1 MCRKATNNLV
11 ILRDEI
17 VYTQVN
23 LVPLNEL
30 HNRLEYICL
39 SIQTLSKDEIK
50 FILLKPNK
58 GYRICTL
65 YFLPKLHKTLV
76 VGRSIYSYNGVVFE
90 HTSIWL
96 HYKLYLILQQQK
108 QHLEDSLS
116 LVRDLEDFRRP
127 TKCYSSLSMYNH
139 CIRAFP
145 LPRDYTLYAR

>member
-65 YFLPKLHKTLV
+65 YFLPKLHKTHV
-76 VGRSIYSYNGVVFE
+76 VSRPICSYSGFVFE

-116 LVRDLEDFRRP
+116 LVRDLEDLRRP